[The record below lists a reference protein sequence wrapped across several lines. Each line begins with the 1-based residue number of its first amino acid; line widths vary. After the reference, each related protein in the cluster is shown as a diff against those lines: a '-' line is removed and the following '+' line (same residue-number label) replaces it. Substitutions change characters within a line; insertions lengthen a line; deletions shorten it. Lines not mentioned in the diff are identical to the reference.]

1 MRVPVCVCVCV
12 CARAR
17 ALRIVSTDTILR
29 FINTAIIIIIIII
42 RPVKTEEARGCV
54 KLTAV
59 RDNTYF
65 TSVLICPFNTLIVRD
80 TR

>member
-1 MRVPVCVCVCV
+1 MCVCVCVCV
-12 CARAR
+12 F
-17 ALRIVSTDTILR
+17 RIVPTDNILR
-29 FINTAIIIIIIII
+29 FINTAIIIIII

>member
-1 MRVPVCVCVCV
+1 MCVCVCV
-12 CARAR
+12 Y
-17 ALRIVSTDTILR
+17 ALRIVSTDNILR
-29 FINTAIIIIIIII
+29 FINTAIVIII

>member
-1 MRVPVCVCVCV
+1 MCVCVY
-12 CARAR
+12 
-17 ALRIVSTDTILR
+17 ALRIVSTDNILR
-29 FINTAIIIIIIII
+29 FINTAIVIII

>member
-1 MRVPVCVCVCV
+1 MFWYVYVCVCVC
-12 CARAR
+12 AR

>member
-12 CARAR
+12 CVCAR

-29 FINTAIIIIIIII
+29 FINTAIIIII

>member
-1 MRVPVCVCVCV
+1 MVPVYVCVFVCV
-12 CARAR
+12 Y
-17 ALRIVSTDTILR
+17 ALRIVSTDNILR
-29 FINTAIIIIIIII
+29 FINTAIVIII

>member
-1 MRVPVCVCVCV
+1 MCVCVCV
-12 CARAR
+12 CARAL
-17 ALRIVSTDTILR
+17 ACLLRIVSTDNILR
-29 FINTAIIIIIIII
+29 FINTAIINII

>member
-1 MRVPVCVCVCV
+1 MCVCVCV
-12 CARAR
+12 F
-17 ALRIVSTDTILR
+17 RIVPTDNILR
-29 FINTAIIIIIIII
+29 FINTAIVIII

>member
-1 MRVPVCVCVCV
+1 MR
-12 CARAR
+12 ARAR
-17 ALRIVSTDTILR
+17 VCVLRIVSTDNILR
-29 FINTAIIIIIIII
+29 FINTAIVIII

>member
-12 CARAR
+12 CVCAR

-29 FINTAIIIIIIII
+29 FINTAIIIIIII